1 MKSVFGKNFL
11 KQKSVKGVTTEADP
25 CWMPLSKPFQNARNI
40 SSDVRN
46 PWETFLLIVV
56 SIGKS
61 QKNVILNAWRTH
73 TILEKAAWLDW
84 KKWYLKL
91 IYKISF
97 DFLSEFDNQ
106 NNPSIW
112 SNLRLQVHFGDSA
125 ITCFCP
131 AYVYLLKVNNKS
143 TRKRCEI
150 FSKLTIK
157 TTERHV
163 MLRLNMTL
171 KRDILLN
178 AKVWGRFGKN
188 FNVMF
193 DLLKILYFKAV
204 LSFCKEPSN
213 VLKNE

>member
-91 IYKISF
+91 IYKISS

-125 ITCFCP
+125 IIFFFQLTFTCW
-131 AYVYLLKVNNKS
+131 KS
-143 TRKRCEI
+143 TTKALE
-150 FSKLTIK
+150 KGVK
-157 TTERHV
+157 
-163 MLRLNMTL
+163 
-171 KRDILLN
+171 
-178 AKVWGRFGKN
+178 
-188 FNVMF
+188 
-193 DLLKILYFKAV
+193 YFQ
-204 LSFCKEPSN
+204 S
-213 VLKNE
+213 